1 MPGSRGG
8 NPERVAPGPR
18 HTAGVTALFGLK
30 FYDVIARLDESDGLN
45 REPSAPET
53 FNEIDDAVERGAVLS
68 DEAVA
73 EFVGQHDLRARPG
86 ALEVL

>member
-18 HTAGVTALFGLK
+18 HTVGVTALFGLK

-53 FNEIDDAVERGAVLS
+53 FNEID
-68 DEAVA
+68 EAVA